1 MSDFFSDHFE
11 IVAVGFDDDK
21 AQEVA
26 DKLKDK
32 ILEELTNGN

>member
-21 AQEVA
+21 AKEIS

-32 ILEELTNGN
+32 IMEELTNGN